1 MRNIKQVAKEY
12 RDKNGNKSVTNKD
25 LLFYILSRLDSIE
38 KINAK
43 QDTWISSIEAKQKM
57 FMIAFPAIVGIVAI
71 VVGLI

>member
-12 RDKNGNKSVTNKD
+12 RDKNGNEKITNKE
-25 LLFYILSRLDSIE
+25 LLWYMIGEFDELKDRVTKTE
-38 KINAK
+38 
-43 QDTWISSIEAKQKM
+43 TRQKM